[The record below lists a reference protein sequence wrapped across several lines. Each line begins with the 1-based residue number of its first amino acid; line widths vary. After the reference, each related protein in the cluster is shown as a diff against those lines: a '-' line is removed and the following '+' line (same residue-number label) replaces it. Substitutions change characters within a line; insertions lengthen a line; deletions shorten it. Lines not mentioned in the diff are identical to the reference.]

1 MTEDP
6 RGHRYRYVIGGLVF
20 WAHLS
25 VGLNF
30 QSLSPL
36 LPLITEEYNISST
49 AGGLL
54 ISLALL
60 LFAVFSLPGSML
72 APGLGVRRVYTLSW
86 LMVGLCTLSF
96 LAPNFAS
103 LLVIRII
110 FGLGMALIMP
120 ATGPLIMGWFR
131 PSEAL
136 VLTSLNVAALSL
148 GIALSAST
156 AVPLANHL
164 GWEGALG
171 VFGAVG
177 LVGAVAWAVWGKVGV
192 EASSSPD
199 RFSWRDVS
207 ETLRRRAVL
216 LTGIGDAACFA
227 QYVALT
233 SWLPTFFSQT
243 RDLSLS
249 QAGLIT
255 SALPLAGVAAV
266 LFAGFLSLRV
276 TSRRMFFIVPGIMA
290 GVGGL
295 GTVLVDNTAI
305 ALVCI
310 GLLGIGSWLYVPML
324 FVLPMELDGMTP
336 GKVAVAWGWIMAV
349 SGMGGFVAPLVVGI
363 LRDATGSFLP
373 GFLVF
378 AALAWMLVVA
388 GFSVP
393 EPRAASERTSK
404 GRG

>member
-6 RGHRYRYVIGGLVF
+6 RGQRYRYVIGGLAS

-36 LPLITEEYNISST
+36 LPLITEDYSISSS

-54 ISLALL
+54 LALALL
-60 LFAVFSLPGSML
+60 LFALFSLPGGML
-72 APGLGVRRVYTLSW
+72 TPGLGVRRVYTLSW
-86 LMVGLCTLSF
+86 LMVGLSTLSF
-96 LAPNFAS
+96 LAPNFGS
-103 LLVIRII
+103 LLAIRII

-131 PSEAL
+131 PNEAL
-136 VLTSLNVAALSL
+136 MLTSLNVAALSL
-148 GIALSAST
+148 GIALSTST
-156 AVPLANHL
+156 AAPLAGHL

-171 VFGAVG
+171 VFGAVA
-177 LVGAVAWAVWGKVGV
+177 LAGAIAWMVWGKVGV
-192 EASSSPD
+192 VASGSSD

-207 ETLRRRAVL
+207 ETLRKRAVL
-216 LTGIGDAACFA
+216 MPGIGDAACFA

-233 SWLPTFFSQT
+233 SWLPTFYSQS
-243 RDLSLS
+243 RDISLA

-266 LFAGFLSLRV
+266 LFAGFLAVRV

-290 GVGGL
+290 AVGGL

-310 GLLGIGSWLYVPML
+310 SLLGIGSWLYVPML
-324 FVLPMELDGMTP
+324 FVLPMELEGMTP

-349 SGMGGFVAPLVVGI
+349 SGMGGFVAPLAVGI
-363 LRDATGSFLP
+363 LRDMTGSFIP

-378 AALAWMLVVA
+378 AVLAWMLVVA
-388 GFSVP
+388 GLSVP
-393 EPRAASERTSK
+393 EPRSAPEPSS
-404 GRG
+404 RG